1 MRQVF
6 LQLWHDEKGTV
17 PGPEWALVVTIL
29 VLGAITAAVV
39 SSRQAVLMETEP
51 IAAQVQQAQ

>member
-1 MRQVF
+1 VF